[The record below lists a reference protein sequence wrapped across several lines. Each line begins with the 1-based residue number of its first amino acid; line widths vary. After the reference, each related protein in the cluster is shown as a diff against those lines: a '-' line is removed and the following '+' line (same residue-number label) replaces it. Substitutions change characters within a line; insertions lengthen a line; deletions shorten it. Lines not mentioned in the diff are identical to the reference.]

1 MAHWCETCGRE
12 FSNLRCPRC
21 GGPPHTENEEHEE
34 HGPEPVVLNPEPSV
48 VSDPDATLDTMVEKA
63 SRPTLA
69 SLLKR
74 GVESGLITPSQE
86 YSAGNVS

>member
-1 MAHWCETCGRE
+1 MAHFCETCGRD
-12 FSNLRCPRC
+12 FTNPRCPRC
-21 GGPPHTENEEHEE
+21 GGPPQSENIELEE
-34 HGPEPVVLNPEPSV
+34 HGPEPVVLNPA
-48 VSDPDATLDTMVEKA
+48 VSDPDATLDTMA

-86 YSAGNVS
+86 YSAGNVR

>member
-1 MAHWCETCGRE
+1 MAHFCETCGRE
-12 FSNLRCPRC
+12 FTNPRCPRC
-21 GGPPHTENEEHEE
+21 GGPPQSENIEHEE
-34 HGPEPVVLNPEPSV
+34 HGPEPVVLNPA
-48 VSDPDATLDTMVEKA
+48 VSDPDATLDTMVEMA